1 MPILDPKA
9 VHSIEPAGAP
19 RTPYAQR
26 VRARTR
32 DIETAW
38 FEIGR
43 GAPLV
48 LVHGL
53 GDDHRLWRKVVPDLC
68 VSHRLILYDLRGH
81 GETSLGQA
89 KGTLA
94 QLGEDLVALLDA
106 LGLERA
112 AIAGY
117 SLGGTIAMQV
127 AVAHPERTDVIFP
140 IATSSR
146 VGRSVV
152 EWYLERAE
160 KPDEQLRAL
169 IDRDTVE
176 QYQLAPAEL
185 QAALKVRREAT
196 ADLGGYRNA
205 CRAMAR
211 LNQAP
216 LDPRLGEIHA
226 AALVVSADLDQNC
239 PPRAGEII
247 TQGIP
252 EARMEIVEG
261 SGHPIPVMKP
271 EELAAMI
278 ESFLREAATA

>member
-1 MPILDPKA
+1 M
-9 VHSIEPAGAP
+9 
-19 RTPYAQR
+19 
-26 VRARTR
+26 RASTG

-38 FEIGR
+38 FEVGR

-53 GDDHRLWRKVVPDLC
+53 ADDHRLWRKVVPDLS

-81 GETSLGQA
+81 GETTLGA
-89 KGTLA
+89 ANGTLA
-94 QLGEDLVALLDA
+94 QLGEDLVRLLDA
-106 LGLERA
+106 LDLEEA
-112 AIAGY
+112 SVAGY

-127 AVAHPERTDVIFP
+127 AIANPERVDVIFP

-146 VGRSVV
+146 VGRGVV
-152 EWYLERAE
+152 DWYEERAG
-160 KPDEQLRAL
+160 KPEEQLRAL

-205 CRAMAR
+205 CRAMAG
-211 LNQAP
+211 LNREP

-252 EARMEIVEG
+252 DARMEIVEG
-261 SGHPIPVMKP
+261 SGHPIPVMRP
-271 EELAAMI
+271 QELAAMI